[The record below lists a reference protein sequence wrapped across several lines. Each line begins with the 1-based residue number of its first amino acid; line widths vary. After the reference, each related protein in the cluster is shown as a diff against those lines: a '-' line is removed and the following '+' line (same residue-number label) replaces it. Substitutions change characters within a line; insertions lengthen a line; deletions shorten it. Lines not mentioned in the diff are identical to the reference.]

1 MQIKHFKMQPLSE
14 ETSHLYPST
23 KVPTMLRSDVVR
35 RATKLEYAQARL
47 LFLELGSKTTS
58 EMEPSNSQLLLSD
71 TFRMLVCS
79 YLPGAILFQ
88 KISL

>member
-1 MQIKHFKMQPLSE
+1 MQPLSE

-47 LFLELGSKTTS
+47 LFLEFLLKDPLGSKTTS